1 MNINFIFKKEI
12 KWLVCFFSFI
22 VIFINSASAQTP
34 FLAATANKSTIGL
47 NEQLQITYTFNGAG
61 RSFQG
66 PDLRDFN
73 ILSGPNQSSNMQYIN
88 GQFSQSISFTYY
100 LQARKEGNYK
110 IGPASIESEGK
121 RIASNVVQI
130 VVVKGAAQQQQQKSN
145 EEESIL
151 SSKNIFAKAIL
162 SKGNLMKGES
172 TLLTFKL
179 YSNVTLV
186 DFAIPKMPNYD
197 GFWNQDIQLPQALE
211 RNTEVIDGQRYTVWE
226 IKKLVLFP
234 QQTGVLTIQPM
245 EIECIARV
253 KVNSQRSNDPFSI
266 FNDPFFGMGGV
277 KDIKYAFKSDPIKIK
292 VSELPGNPPPGF
304 SGAVGNLNFEA
315 KLDKNKT
322 KANEAISLKLKISG
336 NGNLKL
342 ADFPSI
348 EFPADLESYD
358 PKVSE
363 NFKASVS
370 GVNGTKSIEYLIIP
384 RHEGEYEIPAFTFT
398 YFDLGKKQY
407 ISKTE
412 GPYTIQVGKGSGSM
426 ATASGG
432 STEKSEFRLIGNDIR
447 YIKIQEPNFNQGLHH
462 FYGSTLFYTLSLCPF
477 LLFGGVFFWQHQQ
490 NKLTGN
496 TALLK
501 RKNATNVARKRL
513 TAARKLLENKQ
524 EAQVM
529 EEIHKALM
537 GYIGDK
543 FSLPLSEMSK
553 ERASALLQEQNV
565 KAELIQQYLKNID
578 ECEMARYGGLSSG
591 ISAAGVYAS
600 SEKVIS
606 EIEGGLK
613 S

>member
-1 MNINFIFKKEI
+1 MNINFILKKEI
-12 KWLVCFFSFI
+12 NWLVCFFSFI
-22 VIFINSASAQTP
+22 VLSINTAYSQTP

-61 RSFQG
+61 RAFHG

-110 IGPASIESEGK
+110 IGPASIEAEGK
-121 RIASNVVQI
+121 RIASNVIQI
-130 VVVKGAAQQQQQKSN
+130 VVVKGTAQQQQKTN
-145 EEESIL
+145 EDESIL

-234 QQTGVLTIQPM
+234 QQSGVLTIQPM

-277 KDIKYAFKSDPIKIK
+277 KDIKYSFKSDPIRIK
-292 VSELPGNPPPGF
+292 VNDLPGNPPPGF
-304 SGAVGNLNFEA
+304 SGAVGNLNFDA

-348 EFPADLESYD
+348 EFPNDLESYD

-398 YFDLGKKQY
+398 YFDLNKKQY

-412 GPYTIQVGKGSGSM
+412 GPYTIQVGKGSEGM
-426 ATASGG
+426 ATASSGT
-432 STEKSEFRLIGNDIR
+432 TEKSEFRLIGNDIR
-447 YIKIQEPNFNQGLHH
+447 YIKIQEPNFNQGLNN

-477 LLFGGVFFWQHQQ
+477 ILFGGVFFWQQQ
-490 NKLTGN
+490 RNKLAGN
-496 TALLK
+496 TVLLK

-513 TAARKLLENKQ
+513 TAARKLLESKQ
-524 EAQVM
+524 DAQVL

-553 ERASALLQEQNV
+553 DRASSLLQEQNV
-565 KAELIQQYLKNID
+565 KEELIQEYLKNID

-591 ISAAGVYAS
+591 ISAASIYAS
-600 SEKVIS
+600 AEKVIS

>member
-1 MNINFIFKKEI
+1 MKINFILKKEI
-12 KWLVCFFSFI
+12 NWLVCFFSFI
-22 VIFINSASAQTP
+22 VVSINTAYAQTP

-61 RSFQG
+61 RSFHG

-110 IGPASIESEGK
+110 IGPASIEAEGK

-130 VVVKGAAQQQQQKSN
+130 VVVKGAAQQQQKAA

-162 SKGNLMKGES
+162 SKGSLMKGES

-234 QQTGVLTIQPM
+234 QETGVLTIQPM

-292 VSELPGNPPPGF
+292 VNELPGNPPPGF
-304 SGAVGNLNFEA
+304 SGAVGNFTFEA

-348 EFPADLESYD
+348 EFPNDLESYD

-398 YFDLGKKQY
+398 YFDLSKKQY

-412 GPYTIQVGKGSGSM
+412 GPYIIQVGKGSGNI
-426 ATASGG
+426 ATAAGG
-432 STEKSEFRLIGNDIR
+432 YTEKSEFRLIGNDIR
-447 YIKIQEPNFNQGLHH
+447 YIKIQEPNFNQGLYH

-490 NKLTGN
+490 NKLAGN

-501 RKNATNVARKRL
+501 RKNATSVARKRL
-513 TAARKLLENKQ
+513 TAARKLLESKQ
-524 EAQVM
+524 DAQVM

-553 ERASALLQEQNV
+553 ERATSLLQEQNV
-565 KAELIQQYLKNID
+565 KTELIQQYLKNID
-578 ECEMARYGGLSSG
+578 DCEMARYGGLSGG
-591 ISAAGVYAS
+591 ISAASVYTS

-613 S
+613 A

>member
-1 MNINFIFKKEI
+1 MNMNFILKKEI
-12 KWLVCFFSFI
+12 KLLVCLFSFFVLSMQP
-22 VIFINSASAQTP
+22 VIAQTP

-66 PDLRDFN
+66 PDLREFN

-100 LQARKEGNYK
+100 LQARNVGNYK
-110 IGPASIESEGK
+110 IGPASIEAEGK
-121 RIASNVVQI
+121 RIASNVVQ
-130 VVVKGAAQQQQQKSN
+130 VTVVKGAAQQQKKGN
-145 EEESIL
+145 DEESIL
-151 SSKNIFAKAIL
+151 SDKNIFAKAIL
-162 SKGNLMKGES
+162 SKSTLMKGEGA
-172 TLLTFKL
+172 LLTFKL

-234 QQTGVLTIQPM
+234 QQTGLLTVQPM

-253 KVNSQRSNDPFSI
+253 KVNAQRSNDPFSI

-277 KDIKYAFKSDPIKIK
+277 KDIKYAFKSDPIKIR
-292 VSELPGNPPPGF
+292 VTDLPGNPPPGF
-304 SGAVGNLNFEA
+304 SGAVGQLNFEA

-342 ADFPSI
+342 ADFPTI
-348 EFPADLESYD
+348 EFPSDLESYD

-363 NFKASVS
+363 NFKASTS
-370 GVNGTKSIEYLIIP
+370 GVNGSKSIEYLIIP
-384 RHEGEYEIPAFTFT
+384 RHEGEYEIPAFTFS

-407 ISKTE
+407 ISKTA
-412 GPYTIQVGKGSGSM
+412 GPYTIQVGKGSGNS
-426 ATASGG
+426 ASVSSGP
-432 STEKSEFRLIGNDIR
+432 TEKSEFRMIGNDIR
-447 YIKIQEPNFNQGLHH
+447 YIKIQEPNFNQGLNS
-462 FYGSTLFYTLSLCPF
+462 FYGSPLFITLSLCPF
-477 LLFGGVFFWQHQQ
+477 ILFGGIFFWQKQQ
-490 NKLTGN
+490 NKLAGN

-501 RKNATNVARKRL
+501 KKNATSVARKRL
-513 TAARKLLENKQ
+513 TAARKLLESKQ
-524 EAQVM
+524 DAQVM

-543 FSLPLSEMSK
+543 FLLPLSEMSK
-553 ERASALLQEQNV
+553 ERAASLLEEQKV
-565 KAELIQQYLKNID
+565 SQELIQQYLKNID
-578 ECEMARYGGLSSG
+578 DCEMARYGGLGGG
-591 ISAAGVYAS
+591 ISAASVYAS
-600 SEKVIS
+600 SEKVITA
-606 EIEGGLK
+606 IEGGVK
-613 S
+613 A

>member
-1 MNINFIFKKEI
+1 MNINFNLSTTL
-12 KWLVCFFSFI
+12 KWLVCFFSLI
-22 VIFINSASAQTP
+22 VFSVNIASAQTP

-47 NEQLQITYTFNGAG
+47 NEQLQITYTFSGAG
-61 RSFQG
+61 RAFHG

-110 IGPASIESEGK
+110 IGPASIEAEGK

-130 VVVKGAAQQQQQKSN
+130 VVVKGAAQQQQKGN
-145 EEESIL
+145 DDESIL

-179 YSNVTLV
+179 YSNVTLI

-234 QQTGVLTIQPM
+234 QETGVLTIQPM

-277 KDIKYAFKSDPIKIK
+277 KDVKYAFKSDPMRIK
-292 VSELPGNPPPGF
+292 VNDLPGNPPPGF
-304 SGAVGNLNFEA
+304 SGAVGNMNFEA

-342 ADFPSI
+342 ADFPSL
-348 EFPADLESYD
+348 EFPPDLESYD

-370 GVNGTKSIEYLIIP
+370 GVNGSKSIEYLIIP

-398 YFDLGKKQY
+398 YFDLSKKQY

-412 GPYTIQVGKGSGSM
+412 GPYTIQVGKGSGSA

-432 STEKSEFRLIGNDIR
+432 TTEKSEFRMIGNDIR
-447 YIKIQEPNFNQGLHH
+447 YIKIQEPNFNQGLNN
-462 FYGSTLFYTLSLCPF
+462 FYGSTLFYTLTLCPF
-477 LLFGGVFFWQHQQ
+477 LLFGGVFFWQQQQ
-490 NKLTGN
+490 NKLAGN
-496 TALLK
+496 SALLK
-501 RKNATNVARKRL
+501 KKNATSVARKRL
-513 TAARKLLENKQ
+513 TAARKLLESKQ
-524 EAQVM
+524 DAQVM

-553 ERASALLQEQNV
+553 ERAAALLQEQHV
-565 KAELIQQYLKNID
+565 KEELIQLYLKNID
-578 ECEMARYGGLSSG
+578 ECEMARYGGISGG

-600 SEKVIS
+600 SEKVIT
-606 EIEGGLK
+606 EIEGGMK
-613 S
+613 A

>member
-1 MNINFIFKKEI
+1 MNTDFMWKKEV
-12 KWLVCFFSFI
+12 KWLICCFSF
-22 VIFINSASAQTP
+22 FIISMGSLYAQTP

-47 NEQLQITYTFNGAG
+47 NEQLQITYTFNGSG

-100 LQARKEGNYK
+100 LQARNIGNYK
-110 IGPASIESEGK
+110 IGPASIEAEGK

-130 VVVKGAAQQQQQKSN
+130 TVVKGAAAQQQKGNSD
-145 EEESIL
+145 ESIL
-151 SSKNIFAKAIL
+151 SNKNIFAKGFL
-162 SKGNLMKGES
+162 SKSNVMKGES
-172 TLLTFKL
+172 VLLTFKL

-186 DFAIPKMPNYD
+186 DFAIPKMPSYD

-211 RNTEVIDGQRYTVWE
+211 RNTELIDGQRYTVWE

-277 KDIKYAFKSDPIKIK
+277 KDLKYAFKSDPIKIK
-292 VSELPGNPPPGF
+292 VSDLPGNAPPGF
-304 SGAVGNLNFEA
+304 SGAVGQLNFEA
-315 KLDKNKT
+315 KLDKNQT
-322 KANEAISLKLKISG
+322 KANEAISLKIKISG

-342 ADFPSI
+342 ADLPNI
-348 EFPADLESYD
+348 EFPQDLESYD

-363 NFKASVS
+363 NFKASES
-370 GVNGTKSIEYLIIP
+370 GVNGSKSIEYLIIP
-384 RHEGEYEIPAFTFT
+384 RHEGEYEIPAFTFS
-398 YFDLGKKQY
+398 YYDLGKKQY
-407 ISKTE
+407 ISKSA
-412 GPYTIQVGKGSGSM
+412 GPYVIQVGKGSGTS
-426 ATASGG
+426 ASVSSGP
-432 STEKSEFRLIGNDIR
+432 TEKSDFRLIGNDIR
-447 YIKIQEPNFNQGLHH
+447 YIKIQAPDFNKNLNS
-462 FYGSTLFYTLSLCPF
+462 FYGSPLFITLSLCPF
-477 LLFGGVFFWQHQQ
+477 LLFGGMFFWQHQQ
-490 NKLTGN
+490 HKLAGN

-501 RKNATNVARKRL
+501 RKNATSVAKKRL
-513 TAARKLLENKQ
+513 ASARKLLDNKQ
-524 EAQVM
+524 DSLVL

-543 FSLPLSEMSK
+543 FALPLSEMTR
-553 ERASALLQEQNV
+553 ERASELLSEQHIH
-565 KAELIQQYLKNID
+565 ADLIAQYLKNID
-578 ECEMARYGGLSSG
+578 NCEMARYGGLAGG
-591 ISAAGVYAS
+591 ISASNVYAS
-600 SEKVIS
+600 AEKVIS

-613 S
+613 A